1 MTSAVGRNENGSGR
15 MSSTS
20 EIPSSE
26 EPIEQPTDRLGRS
39 ASVAGLATLTSR
51 VLGLI
56 RDTVLAAVFGAGNE
70 MDAFV
75 VAFRIPNLVRE
86 LFAEGAMSAAFV
98 PTFTKYLTLKGKPA
112 AWGLGNHVLNALLVV
127 TGLLVTI
134 GFFVARPLVTIY
146 ARDFS
151 SIPGKLDL
159 TIELARIMLPFLT
172 LAALAAAVM
181 GMLNSLRHYFVPA
194 LAPAAFNVA
203 TIACALLLAPLMP
216 SIGQPRIMAIAIAA
230 LLGGVGQIALQWP
243 ALRSEGFRY
252 APRLAPDDP
261 GLREVVLLM
270 GPGTLGLAATQ
281 INLLIS
287 TQLAVGQGTGAVSWL
302 QYAFR
307 LMNLPIG
314 LFGVSIAT
322 AVLPA
327 VARHAAIDDRQA
339 VSRTIARG
347 ITLMLMV
354 TVPASVGLFV
364 LATPIVQLLLQRGHF
379 LPADTAATA
388 SAVRCYA
395 IGLVGYAAARIAS
408 PVFYALR
415 RARLAVILSTVTI
428 VVNLV
433 FSLILVRWI
442 GFRGLALA
450 TSLAAIV
457 HGGLS
462 LALLRRQLGRIGGGR
477 LAVTFLKIAAASSVM
492 AMVVILAMREVSR
505 WTPGPSTTLQ
515 LLRLTTA
522 IGSGLLA
529 LALFAK
535 VLRIS
540 EFDEVIARIR
550 ERLSSAI
557 R

>member
-1 MTSAVGRNENGSGR
+1 MP
-15 MSSTS
+15 STS
-20 EIPSSE
+20 QIPSSE
-26 EPIEQPTDRLGRS
+26 ETIEQPTDRLGRS

-51 VLGLI
+51 ILGLI

-134 GFFVARPLVTIY
+134 GFFAARPLVTIY
-146 ARDFS
+146 AGDYRA
-151 SIPGKLDL
+151 IPGKLDL

-172 LAALAAAVM
+172 LAAIAAAVM

-216 SIGQPRIMAIAIAA
+216 AIGQPRIMAIAIAA
-230 LLGGVGQIALQWP
+230 LLGGLGQIALQWP
-243 ALRSEGFRY
+243 ALRGEGFRY
-252 APRLAPDDP
+252 APRLDP
-261 GLREVVLLM
+261 GDHGLREVVLLM

-339 VSRTIARG
+339 VSRTIARHHADADG
-347 ITLMLMV
+347 DG
-354 TVPASVGLFV
+354 ACERW
-364 LATPIVQLLLQRGHF
+364 IVHAGDAYRAG
-379 LPADTAATA
+379 
-388 SAVRCYA
+388 
-395 IGLVGYAAARIAS
+395 AART
-408 PVFYALR
+408 R
-415 RARLAVILSTVTI
+415 
-428 VVNLV
+428 
-433 FSLILVRWI
+433 SLCA
-442 GFRGLALA
+442 G
-450 TSLAAIV
+450 
-457 HGGLS
+457 
-462 LALLRRQLGRIGGGR
+462 
-477 LAVTFLKIAAASSVM
+477 
-492 AMVVILAMREVSR
+492 
-505 WTPGPSTTLQ
+505 
-515 LLRLTTA
+515 
-522 IGSGLLA
+522 
-529 LALFAK
+529 
-535 VLRIS
+535 
-540 EFDEVIARIR
+540 
-550 ERLSSAI
+550 
-557 R
+557 

>member
-1 MTSAVGRNENGSGR
+1 

-20 EIPSSE
+20 EIPSPE
-26 EPIEQPTDRLGRS
+26 ERIEQSTDRLGRS

-51 VLGLI
+51 VLGLV

-98 PTFTKYLTLKGKPA
+98 PTFTKYLTLKGKSA

-127 TGLLVTI
+127 TGVLVTI
-134 GFFVARPLVTIY
+134 GFFAAGPLVTAY
-146 ARDFS
+146 AGDYR
-151 SIPGKLDL
+151 SIAGKLEL

-172 LAALAAAVM
+172 LAAIAAAVM

-216 SIGQPRIMAIAIAA
+216 AIGQPRIMAIAVAA
-230 LLGGVGQIALQWP
+230 ILGGLGQIALQWP

-252 APRLAPDDP
+252 APRLDPGDP

-270 GPGTLGLAATQ
+270 GPGTFGLAATQ
-281 INLLIS
+281 INLLVS

-327 VARHAAIDDRQA
+327 VARYAAVDNREA
-339 VSRTIARG
+339 VSHTIARG

-364 LATPIVQLLLQRGHF
+364 LATPIVQLLLERGHF
-379 LPADTAATA
+379 LRTDTAATA
-388 SAVRCYA
+388 SAVQCYA
-395 IGLVGYAAARIAS
+395 IGLVGYSAARIAS

-415 RARLAVILSTVTI
+415 RSRLAVILSTVTI
-428 VVNLV
+428 AVNLV
-433 FSLILVRWI
+433 LSLLLVRWI
-442 GFRGLALA
+442 GFQGLALA

-462 LALLRRQLGRIGGGR
+462 LALLRRQLGRIGGVR
-477 LAVTFLKIAAASSVM
+477 LAMTFLKIAVASGVM
-492 AMVVILAMREVSR
+492 APVVILAMREVSA
-505 WTPGPSTTLQ
+505 WAPGASTALQ
-515 LLRLTTA
+515 LFRLMVA

-529 LALFAK
+529 VGLSAK
-535 VLRIS
+535 LLRIS
-540 EFDEVIARIR
+540 ELEEVIARVR
-550 ERLSSAI
+550 ERLLSRAI
-557 R
+557 C

>member
-1 MTSAVGRNENGSGR
+1 
-15 MSSTS
+15 
-20 EIPSSE
+20 
-26 EPIEQPTDRLGRS
+26 
-39 ASVAGLATLTSR
+39 
-51 VLGLI
+51 
-56 RDTVLAAVFGAGNE
+56 
-70 MDAFV
+70 
-75 VAFRIPNLVRE
+75 
-86 LFAEGAMSAAFV
+86 
-98 PTFTKYLTLKGKPA
+98 
-112 AWGLGNHVLNALLVV
+112 VLNALLLV
-127 TGLLVTI
+127 TGLLVTV
-134 GFFVARPLVTIY
+134 GFFAARPLVTLY
-146 ARDFS
+146 AGDYR

-172 LAALAAAVM
+172 LAAFAAAVM

-216 SIGQPRIMAIAIAA
+216 AIGQPRVMAIAVGAI
-230 LLGGVGQIALQWP
+230 LGGLGQIALQWP
-243 ALRSEGFRY
+243 ALRREGFRY
-252 APRLAPDDP
+252 APRLDSGDP

-281 INLLIS
+281 INLLVS

-364 LATPIVQLLLQRGHF
+364 LATPIVQLLLERGHF
-379 LPADTAATA
+379 LRSDTAATA
-388 SAVRCYA
+388 SAVQCYA
-395 IGLVGYAAARIAS
+395 IGLVGYSAARIAS

-415 RARLAVILSTVTI
+415 RSRLAVILSTVTI

-450 TSLAAIV
+450 TSLAAVV

-477 LAVTFLKIAAASSVM
+477 LAMTFLKIAAASGVM
-492 AMVVILAMREVSR
+492 AVVVILAMRQVSS
-505 WTPGPSTTLQ
+505 WAPGASTAFQ
-515 LLRLTTA
+515 LFRLTAA

-529 LALFAK
+529 VALSAK
-535 VLRIS
+535 FLRIS
-540 EFDEVIARIR
+540 EFDEVIARVR
-550 ERLSSAI
+550 ERLPSSAI